1 MFGKIIL
8 FLIAWSLL
16 KKVVKAIRPEEAR
29 LDSGKRK
36 GKRGRQDELEQGAGV
51 EPDGPARDMIPVD
64 RADPLA
70 AEVLPGSRPGTCRD
84 CAAIYSLPG
93 DFPTSLAR
101 CDACGGIVEVGPMV
115 KLVLDEEDVP
125 ADPARIGGGLVAP
138 AEAKGPAAPAEAN
151 RSAAPAEAKESA
163 APAQAKDT
171 PALEEPP
178 VECCPAC
185 GLALEDGTP
194 TGSLCAACS
203 LLAASGSS
211 TDGAGAST
219 APPTLDRAHGGGPT
233 EMPPEVPTPSVL
245 PAPNAPAPTPA
256 GSGPMDAAASAAA
269 SSLEEAPGKE
279 EAPAG
284 ALDAS
289 DALDPA
295 ACQDAGEVLALLGD
309 RDRTG
314 VAVREAF
321 EGTHQGSLLSV
332 EGTVLRIESY
342 GHDGH
347 FDRRKGPRITLE
359 TGVEGVR
366 AVVLLPEGA
375 QAPERGAAVVAHGR
389 ACGHDPYMRS
399 LFLMDGGIAT
409 H

>member
-29 LDSGKRK
+29 LDSGKKK

-125 ADPARIGGGLVAP
+125 ADPACIGGGLVAP
-138 AEAKGPAAPAEAN
+138 AEAKGPAAPAEAK
-151 RSAAPAEAKESA
+151 STAAP
-163 APAQAKDT
+163 
-171 PALEEPP
+171 EEPP

-203 LLAASGSS
+203 LLAASGPS
-211 TDGAGAST
+211 TGGAVAS
-219 APPTLDRAHGGGPT
+219 AEQSTLDTSRGGGPN
-233 EMPPEVPTPSVL
+233 EMTPEVAAPSVHPTPST
-245 PAPNAPAPTPA
+245 PAPTPA
-256 GSGPMDAAASAAA
+256 GPVPMGVPASAAA
-269 SSLEEAPGKE
+269 PSLEEAPGKE
-279 EAPAG
+279 EVPAG
-284 ALDAS
+284 ALDAA
-289 DALDPA
+289 DAVDPA